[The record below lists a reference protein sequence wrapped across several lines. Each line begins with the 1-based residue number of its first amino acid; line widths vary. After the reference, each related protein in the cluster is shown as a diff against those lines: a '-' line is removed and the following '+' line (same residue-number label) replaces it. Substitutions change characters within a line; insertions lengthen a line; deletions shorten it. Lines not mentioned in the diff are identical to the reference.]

1 MLSKIQIISI
11 AGSLTFLLILFL
23 CVRQKRLKEAYAILW
38 FFFGLLM
45 LVLSIWTDCLW
56 TISELVGI
64 AYPPATLFLFL
75 LCGTEMILFQYSLL
89 LSRSQER
96 VSRLAQE
103 IALLRNEVEKMRE
116 NK

>member
-1 MLSKIQIISI
+1 MLTKIQIISI
-11 AGSLTFLLILFL
+11 TGSLTFLLILFL

-45 LVLSIWTDCLW
+45 LVLSIWTECLW
-56 TISELVGI
+56 KVSEMVGI
-64 AYPPATLFLFL
+64 YYPPATLFLFL

-89 LSRSQER
+89 LSRSQDR

-103 IALLRNEVEKMRE
+103 IALLRNEIEKLRE
-116 NK
+116 K